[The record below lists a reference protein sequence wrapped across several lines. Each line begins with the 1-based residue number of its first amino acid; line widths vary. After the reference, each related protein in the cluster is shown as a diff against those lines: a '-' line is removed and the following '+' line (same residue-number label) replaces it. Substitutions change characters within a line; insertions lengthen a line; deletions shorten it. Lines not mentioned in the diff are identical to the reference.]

1 MNEIKKEQRTIAL
14 EILVPLLIMVV
25 GTLLC
30 LFTDFDLE
38 LSKQY
43 FDPVK
48 DEWPAR
54 HQPLIN
60 LSYQWGTAFSGIAA
74 FWALFHLSASY
85 IHPRFLVKRGVAFF
99 LLLCILIGPVLL
111 VNGVIK
117 DTWRRP
123 RPRETVE
130 LGGSHPYRKVLEISH
145 RRFRGKSFPGGHASA
160 GFILVMFYFL
170 FKPKGRKWAGLALLF
185 GIGWGTWLSY
195 VRIVLGGHFFSDNL
209 YAFGINWFLVLL
221 LYYKWYLP
229 YQKKYQ
235 DRPRFLPSRRR
246 YVIGISSLLLAA
258 ALLALP
264 FLISKPFRIV
274 YPERVVDIAAR
285 PKTLTIKVR
294 ANKGDIIVLHGR
306 AGQISIQTW
315 ISGQALP
322 NIQAEIE
329 MKINEDADQWKIDY
343 AVSPSTLFFLEYQS
357 HTAVNIPKGLDVNW
371 DLFTEL
377 GEVIRNDLKLKQ

>member
-1 MNEIKKEQRTIAL
+1 MNVRNKEKLTTTAEIV
-14 EILVPLLIMVV
+14 VPLLIMVV
-25 GTLLC
+25 GTLFC

-38 LSKQY
+38 LSKRY
-43 FDPVK
+43 FDPIK
-48 DEWPAR
+48 DDWPAR
-54 HQPLIN
+54 HQPLVD
-60 LSYQWGTAFSGIAA
+60 LSYHWGTGFSGIVA
-74 FWALFHLSASY
+74 FWALFHLFASY
-85 IHPRFLVKRGVAFF
+85 IHPRFLVKRGIALF
-99 LLLCILIGPVLL
+99 LLLSILIGPVLL
-111 VNGVIK
+111 VNGAK

-209 YAFGINWFLVLL
+209 YAFGLNWFLVWF

-229 YQKKYQ
+229 YQEKHR

-246 YVIGISSLLLAA
+246 YVVGISSLLLGSM
-258 ALLALP
+258 LLALP
-264 FLISKPFRIV
+264 FLISKPYRID
-274 YPERVVDIAAR
+274 YPDRIIDLRAKPE
-285 PKTLTIKVR
+285 TLTIKVR
-294 ANKGDIIVLHGR
+294 AEKGDIIVLHGQP
-306 AGQISIQTW
+306 GQIAIRTW

-322 NIQAEIE
+322 EIQAERE
-329 MKINEDADQWKIDY
+329 MTVTEESDQWQINY
-343 AVSPSTLFFLEYQS
+343 TVSPSTPFFLEYQS
-357 HTAVNIPKGLDVNW
+357 HTAVYVPKDLNVNW
-371 DLFTEL
+371 DLFTQL
-377 GEVIRNDLKLKQ
+377 GEVMRDDLKVKR

>member
-1 MNEIKKEQRTIAL
+1 MNVRNKEKLTTTAEIV
-14 EILVPLLIMVV
+14 VPLLIMVV
-25 GTLLC
+25 GTLFC

-38 LSKQY
+38 LSKRY
-43 FDPVK
+43 FDPIK
-48 DEWPAR
+48 DDWPAR
-54 HQPLIN
+54 HQPLVD
-60 LSYQWGTAFSGIAA
+60 LSYHWGTGFSGIVA
-74 FWALFHLSASY
+74 FWALFHLFASY
-85 IHPRFLVKRGVAFF
+85 IHPRFLVKRGIALF
-99 LLLCILIGPVLL
+99 LLLSILIGPVLL
-111 VNGVIK
+111 VNGAK

-209 YAFGINWFLVLL
+209 YAFGLNWFLVWF

-229 YQKKYQ
+229 YQEKHR

-246 YVIGISSLLLAA
+246 YVVGISSLLLGSM
-258 ALLALP
+258 LLALP
-264 FLISKPFRIV
+264 FLISKPYRID
-274 YPERVVDIAAR
+274 YPDRIIDLRAKPE
-285 PKTLTIKVR
+285 TLTIKVR
-294 ANKGDIIVLHGR
+294 AEKGDIIVLHGQP
-306 AGQISIQTW
+306 GQIAIRTW

-322 NIQAEIE
+322 DIQAERE
-329 MKINEDADQWKIDY
+329 MTVTEESDQWQINY
-343 AVSPSTLFFLEYQS
+343 TVSPSTPFFLEYQS
-357 HTAVNIPKGLDVNW
+357 HTAVYVPKDLNVNW
-371 DLFTEL
+371 DLFTQL
-377 GEVIRNDLKLKQ
+377 GEVMRDDLKVKR

>member
-1 MNEIKKEQRTIAL
+1 MNVRNKEKLTTTAEIV
-14 EILVPLLIMVV
+14 VPLLIMVV
-25 GTLLC
+25 GTLFC

-38 LSKQY
+38 LSKRY
-43 FDPVK
+43 FDPIK
-48 DEWPAR
+48 DDWPAR
-54 HQPLIN
+54 HQPLVD
-60 LSYQWGTAFSGIAA
+60 LSYHWGTGFSGIVA
-74 FWALFHLSASY
+74 FWALFHLFASY
-85 IHPRFLVKRGVAFF
+85 IHPRFLVKRGIALF
-99 LLLCILIGPVLL
+99 LLLSILIGPVLL
-111 VNGVIK
+111 VNGAK

-209 YAFGINWFLVLL
+209 YAFGLNWFVVWF

-229 YQKKYQ
+229 YQEKHR

-246 YVIGISSLLLAA
+246 YVVGISSLLLGSM
-258 ALLALP
+258 LLALP
-264 FLISKPFRIV
+264 FLISKPYRID
-274 YPERVVDIAAR
+274 YPDRIIDLRAKPE
-285 PKTLTIKVR
+285 TLTIKVR
-294 ANKGDIIVLHGR
+294 AEKGDIIVLHGQP
-306 AGQISIQTW
+306 GQIAIRTW

-322 NIQAEIE
+322 DIQAERE
-329 MKINEDADQWKIDY
+329 MTVTEESDQWQINY
-343 AVSPSTLFFLEYQS
+343 TVSPSTPFFLEYQS
-357 HTAVNIPKGLDVNW
+357 HTAVYVPKDLNVNW
-371 DLFTEL
+371 DLFTQL
-377 GEVIRNDLKLKQ
+377 GEVMRDDLKVKR